1 MKFYKNIFLLFLI
14 IIFFVGLYLYST
26 GSLLSLVENMDN
38 NSDTNCPDTLINNGN
53 ELLLFN
59 SKMPISDGSNP
70 IHFSN
75 LENYVKY
82 LEDQRK
88 KGINCPVLY
97 LQSENDAQGNDVL
110 RMRPGPDNKE
120 MGSIAIPLLG
130 NISQTNKNS
139 PIKYIDSNRSNPPYN
154 SGNYAGFDP
163 HGLFV
168 GKYTELDAIH
178 DSTMNDF
185 ISVNPA
191 DPNWGG
197 VAYTQYMVD
206 TGKYDDYNIYK
217 PQLITPKGTIIPD
230 LYPNMQYPKDRLE

>member
-1 MKFYKNIFLLFLI
+1 MKFYKNVFLIFLI
-14 IIFFVGLYLYST
+14 IIFFLGLYLYST
-26 GSLLSLVENMDN
+26 GKLFSLIEGIESN
-38 NSDTNCPDTLINNGN
+38 TNCPDTLINNGN

-59 SKMPISDGSNP
+59 SNMPTVEGTNP
-70 IHFSN
+70 IRFSN
-75 LENYVKY
+75 LDSYVKY
-82 LEDQRK
+82 LEAQRK
-88 KGINCPVLY
+88 NGINCPVLY
-97 LQSENDAQGNDVL
+97 LQAENDVQGNDVL
-110 RMRPGPDNKE
+110 RMRPGPTDKD
-120 MGSIAIPLLG
+120 MGSIAIPLIG
-130 NISQTNKNS
+130 NSTQTDSRS

-163 HGLFV
+163 HGLFI

-178 DSTMNDF
+178 DSTKNAV
-185 ISVNPA
+185 ISDNPA

-217 PQLITPKGTIIPD
+217 PQLITPKVSIIPD